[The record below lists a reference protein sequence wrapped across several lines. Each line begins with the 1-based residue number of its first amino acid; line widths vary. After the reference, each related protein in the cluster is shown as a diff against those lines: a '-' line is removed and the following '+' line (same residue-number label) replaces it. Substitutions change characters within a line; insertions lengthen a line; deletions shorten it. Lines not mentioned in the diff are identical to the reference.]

1 MDIDSLGFKSKSSY
15 YEKSARFLS
24 DTQPKWVAVWVE
36 SDDDKR
42 LWLPV
47 LKNTYKKYN
56 FKFYLASIH
65 PFKDCKIADGCSRVF
80 AKINSGEIELG
91 DFTIACLDSDYSYI
105 SGNYACKQKNL
116 LESPYVFQ
124 TYAHSKENIYIQ
136 PNGISRIFER
146 ALGEDLEQLGVDVSL
161 LTNKLSVTIYS
172 YLVKVISLYR
182 IDDVAS
188 FDKYHKKFVDVVKN
202 TVNQMRLPEDLLSDF
217 EQMLKDNLVDF
228 DGELT
233 HHIESH
239 HGMEIIEATTQR
251 FNDIEV
257 NPVDSLSFLRG
268 HDLYPV
274 MMKIYKSIDQYAFKV
289 KREQYNQDH
298 IPEDVRRKKQGELG
312 NKRVD
317 IEDLICTRDDI
328 VDNRYFSRTFPKL
341 NQLFA

>member
-1 MDIDSLGFKSKSSY
+1 MEVNSLGFKSKSSY
-15 YEKSARFLS
+15 YEKSAHFLS
-24 DTQPKWVAVWVE
+24 DTQPKWVVVWVE

-56 FKFYLASIH
+56 FKFHLASIY

-91 DFTIACLDSDYSYI
+91 DFAIACLDSDYSYI

-124 TYAHSKENIYIQ
+124 TYVHSKENIYVQ
-136 PNGISRIFER
+136 PNGISRIFEY
-146 ALGEDLEQLGVDVSL
+146 ALGEDLEQLGVNVSL
-161 LTNKLSVTIYS
+161 LTNKLSITIYA

-182 IDDVAS
+182 IDDIVS
-188 FDKYHKKFVDVVKN
+188 FDAYHKKFVETIKK
-202 TVNQMRLPEDLLSDF
+202 TVNEMKLPEDLLSNFD
-217 EQMLKDNLVDF
+217 EVLKEKLEDF
-228 DGELT
+228 DNELT
-233 HHIESH
+233 QHIESH
-239 HGMEIIEATTQR
+239 HGIEVIDATTQR
-251 FNDIEV
+251 FRDIEV

-274 MMKIYKSIDQYAFKV
+274 MMKIYKSIDQYAFRV
-289 KREQYNQDH
+289 KREQYNQEH
-298 IPEDVRRKKQGELG
+298 ISEDVRRKKQGELG

-317 IEDLICTRDDI
+317 IEDLICTRND
-328 VDNRYFSRTFPKL
+328 VRENRYFSRIFPKL
-341 NQLFA
+341 DQLFA